1 MKTFLSLSVLT
12 MVFIISAIT
21 VNVLSQ
27 ENDSLVKAFNRSVNL
42 ETEKNYTSAISE
54 LEKFSKEGEKVYLF
68 NLRMGWL
75 KYSIADYDG
84 SIRYYSKAA
93 ELNPKSPEPLLGL
106 RLPYAARNEWT
117 EVKKIY
123 NKIITLD
130 PNNYEAN
137 LRLGQI
143 ALNENLETAKS
154 FLEKAYTISPSQ
166 YEANLSLGYTYYYLG
181 NPSKA
186 QEHLNNALMVSE
198 NDSLALAGL
207 KLLK

>member
-12 MVFIISAIT
+12 IIFIVSAIT

-27 ENDSLVKAFNRSVNL
+27 ENDSLVKAFNRSVNF
-42 ETEKNYTSAISE
+42 EAEKNYTSAISE
-54 LEKFSKEGEKVYLF
+54 LEKFSAEGSNVYLF

-75 KYSIADYDG
+75 KYSTADYDG
-84 SIRYYSKAA
+84 SIKYYKKAA

-117 EVKKIY
+117 EVKNIY
-123 NKIITLD
+123 NSIIALD

-143 ALNENLETAKS
+143 ALNENLQSAKS
-154 FLEKAYTISPSQ
+154 YLEKAYTISPSQ

-181 NPSKA
+181 NSSKA
-186 QEHLNNALMVSE
+186 REHLNNALMVSE
-198 NDSLALAGL
+198 NDSLAQAGL